1 MRKEYNAPIAIVENV
16 QFQQHLLQDSLKKSG
31 DYASTSSDG
40 SSYSNSLSRRGGFS
54 WDDEE

>member
-1 MRKEYNAPIAIVENV
+1 MRKEYNAPMAIVENV

-31 DYASTSSDG
+31 DYASTESG
-40 SSYSNSLSRRGGFS
+40 SYSNSLSRRGGFS